1 MYYFSLRTN
10 FPHFFFF
17 RVTIKE
23 EVQDEED
30 DIPEIHFPALG
41 NGEASEEIQST
52 LEPGFQMLHNL
63 EEGGLG

>member
-1 MYYFSLRTN
+1 LLY
-10 FPHFFFF
+10 
-17 RVTIKE
+17 RVNIKE
-23 EVQDEED
+23 EVQDDED